1 MQIMPVKRVAV
12 SSGRGL
18 GSRVSAIVK
27 LLTEAGIQANILAR
41 PLSSIKPE
49 DLRGV
54 DALVI
59 IGTDNDVLKAT
70 HQAVAE
76 ALPILPVPP
85 PGYSTFFAS
94 TDWEGLKDAADRLA
108 RGEYVLRPYTRIEA
122 VVNGEAVTRALNEVA
137 VFPSRSASVMEYDL
151 FVSKEFVWRDKADGV
166 LVATPAGSTAYAF
179 SVGGPI
185 VMPHSR
191 VLEVVPVNPV
201 NPLRR
206 ALIIPEDA
214 EVTITNIS
222 SRYAVEV
229 IADGV
234 ERVRVKDEVR
244 VIKASSPVT
253 FIRFDEGL
261 SDVIERK
268 VRVVSGEAKDLPPSA
283 KYVLKMLKVYGP
295 ASTKELLSLTGLPER
310 TVRYA
315 LSVLLRRGLVRRVTD
330 LRDLRR
336 RVYRAV

>member
-1 MQIMPVKRVAV
+1 VAV
-12 SSGRGL
+12 ALSRGL
-18 GSRVSAIVK
+18 GSRVAAITK
-27 LLTEAGIQANILAR
+27 LFTTTEIDARVLTK
-41 PLSSIKPE
+41 PLTSIKPS
-49 DLRGV
+49 DLSDV

-59 IGTDNDVLKAT
+59 IGTDSDVLKAT
-70 HQAVAE
+70 HQAVVE
-76 ALPILPVPP
+76 ALPILPISP

-94 TDWEGLKDAADRLA
+94 TDWEGLKEAVEKLA

-122 VVNGEAVTRALNEVA
+122 IVNGEAVTRALNEVA

-151 FVSKEFVWRDKADGV
+151 FVNKEFVWRDKADGV
-166 LVATPAGSTAYAF
+166 LIATPAGSTAYAF

-185 VMPHSR
+185 VMPHSK
-191 VLEVVPVNPV
+191 VLEVVPVNTV

-206 ALIIPEDA
+206 ALVIPEDA

-222 SRYAVEV
+222 SRYVVEV

-234 ERVRVKDEVR
+234 ERVRVREEVR
-244 VIKASSPVT
+244 VVKAPSPVT
-253 FIRFDEGL
+253 FIRFGEGL

-268 VRVVSGEAKDLPPSA
+268 VRVVAGEVKDLPPSA

-295 ASTKELLSLTGLPER
+295 ASTKELLALTGLPER
-310 TVRYA
+310 TVRHA

>member
-1 MQIMPVKRVAV
+1 VVLTAGK
-12 SSGRGL
+12 GL
-18 GSRVSAIVK
+18 GSRVAAIVK
-27 LLTEAGIQANILAR
+27 LLAATGIRAEVLTR
-41 PLSSIKPE
+41 PLSSVKPE
-49 DLRGV
+49 DLGGV

-59 IGTDNDVLKAT
+59 IGTDSDVLKAT

-76 ALPILPVPP
+76 ALPILPVSP

-94 TDWEGLKDAADRLA
+94 TDWEGLKEAAERLA

-122 VVNGEAVTRALNEVA
+122 IVNGEAVTRALNEVA
-137 VFPSRSASVMEYDL
+137 VFPSRSAAVMEYDL
-151 FVSKEFVWRDKADGV
+151 FVNKEFVWRDKADGV

-185 VMPHSR
+185 VMPHSK

-214 EVTITNIS
+214 EVTITNIT
-222 SRYAVEV
+222 SRYVVEV

-234 ERVRVKDEVR
+234 ERVKVKEEVR
-244 VIKASSPVT
+244 VVKAPSPVT
-253 FIRFDEGL
+253 FIRFGGGL

-268 VRVVSGEAKDLPPSA
+268 VRVVTGEVKDLPPSA

-295 ASTKELLSLTGLPER
+295 ASTKELLTLTGLPER
-310 TVRYA
+310 TVRHA
-315 LSVLLRRGLVRRVTD
+315 LSVLLKRGLVRRVTD
-330 LRDLRR
+330 LRDLRK

>member
-1 MQIMPVKRVAV
+1 MAV
-12 SSGRGL
+12 SVGKGL
-18 GSRVSAIVK
+18 GSRIAAIAK
-27 LLTEAGIQANILAR
+27 LLAEAGIRAKVLAM
-41 PLSSIKPE
+41 PLSSVKPE
-49 DLRGV
+49 DLEGV
-54 DALVI
+54 DVLMIV
-59 IGTDNDVLKAT
+59 GTDSDVLKAT
-70 HQAVAE
+70 HQAVTE
-76 ALPILPVPP
+76 ALPILPVSP

-94 TDWEGLKDAADRLA
+94 TDWEGLKDVAERLA

-122 VVNGEAVTRALNEVA
+122 VVNGEAVARALNEVA

-151 FVSKEFVWRDKADGV
+151 FVNKEFVWRDKADGV
-166 LVATPAGSTAYAF
+166 LIATPAGSTAYAF

-185 VMPHSR
+185 VMPHSK
-191 VLEVVPVNPV
+191 VLEVVPVNTV

-214 EVTITNIS
+214 EVAITNIS
-222 SRYAVEV
+222 SRYVVEV

-234 ERVRVKDEVR
+234 ERVKVREEVR
-244 VIKASSPVT
+244 VVKAPSPVT
-253 FIRFDEGL
+253 FVRLSEGL

-268 VRVVSGEAKDLPPSA
+268 VRVVSGEVKDLPPSA

-295 ASTKELLSLTGLPER
+295 ASTKELLALTGLPER
-310 TVRYA
+310 TVRHA

>member
-1 MQIMPVKRVAV
+1 VALHV
-12 SSGRGL
+12 GRGL
-18 GSRVSAIVK
+18 GSRVSAISK
-27 LLTEAGIQANILAR
+27 LMLEAGIQSSVLTKPIT
-41 PLSSIKPE
+41 SIKPS
-49 DLRGV
+49 DLSGV

-59 IGTDNDVLKAT
+59 VGTDSDVLKAT

-76 ALPILPVPP
+76 VLPILPVSP

-94 TDWEGLKDAADRLA
+94 TDWGGLREAAERLA

-122 VVNGEAVTRALNEVA
+122 IVNGEAVTRALNEVA

-151 FVSKEFVWRDKADGV
+151 FVNNEFVWRDKADGV
-166 LVATPAGSTAYAF
+166 LIATPAGSTAYAF

-185 VMPHSR
+185 IMPHSR
-191 VLEVVPVNPV
+191 VLEVVPVSTV

-206 ALIIPEDA
+206 ALVIPEDA
-214 EVTITNIS
+214 EVTITNIA
-222 SRYAVEV
+222 SRYVVEV

-234 ERVRVKDEVR
+234 ERVRVREEVR
-244 VIKASSPVT
+244 VVKAPSPVT
-253 FIRFDEGL
+253 FIRFGEGL

-268 VRVVSGEAKDLPPSA
+268 VRVVSGEVKDLPPSA

-295 ASTKELLSLTGLPER
+295 ASTKELLALTGLPER
-310 TVRYA
+310 TVRHA